1 MKRALPVSIF
11 SALHSSLSLWI
22 HKLNFNN
29 PLKMVL
35 LRRKLACCT
44 WNREINKSID
54 FGQPPP
60 NVSGIVTYNGLE
72 SCIQSANSCEDESVT
87 TRGDECPTDSLD
99 EDASNSSSVTDVYG
113 SISSH
118 WMIMKRDD
126 QKPDEWESARHGI
139 TKDEPLSQI
148 CHVEIMK
155 ETFSKLLLGEDTTGG
170 SKGHSSALAL
180 SNSITKL
187 AQSVFGELWK
197 LEPLPEDRKDRWRR
211 EMEWLLAPTNYMVE
225 LVPAKQ
231 YGANGRALE
240 IMRPKAR
247 ADVHINLP
255 ALQKLDSLLLEML
268 DTMTN
273 TEHWYEE
280 GSRSEG
286 KNKSVEEGERWWL
299 PMPRVPAGGLSN
311 GKRKRLLNQAKLVH
325 QIFKA
330 AKSINETILAEMP
343 IPKIIGQALPKSG
356 KANLGDDLY
365 RTLNTASYSAVGMLN
380 SLNIKSEHNALVTIN
395 RLEAAIYAWKERV
408 SIQKTSTKSPARTV
422 WSFKDPSELN
432 KMEFLINRAEVLM
445 QQIRN
450 RYPNLPQSFLHVMKI
465 QYGKDIAYAI
475 LEAYSRVLGNL
486 AFNMLARI
494 GDICH
499 EDESVNPNSPMPMG
513 FSGIVSARHTLFDK
527 MNYIDG
533 KLSLLKAEKASYTP
547 FLGDETNTDS
557 IAATP
562 SRIPHCCIGKE
573 VCYTPPK
580 MSP

>member
-1 MKRALPVSIF
+1 
-11 SALHSSLSLWI
+11 
-22 HKLNFNN
+22 
-29 PLKMVL
+29 
-35 LRRKLACCT
+35 
-44 WNREINKSID
+44 
-54 FGQPPP
+54 
-60 NVSGIVTYNGLE
+60 
-72 SCIQSANSCEDESVT
+72 
-87 TRGDECPTDSLD
+87 
-99 EDASNSSSVTDVYG
+99 
-113 SISSH
+113 
-118 WMIMKRDD
+118 MIMKRDD
-126 QKPDEWESARHGI
+126 QKPDEWEYSESARHCI

-247 ADVHINLP
+247 ADVHMNLP

-268 DTMTN
+268 DAMTN

-311 GKRKRLLNQAKLVH
+311 GKRKRLLNQTKLVH

-343 IPKIIGQALPKSG
+343 VPKIIGQALPKSG

-432 KMEFLINRAEVLM
+432 KIEFLINRAEVLM

-450 RYPNLPQSFLHVMKI
+450 QYPNLPQSFLHVLKI

-486 AFNMLARI
+486 AFNILARI

-499 EDESVNPNSPMPMG
+499 EDESVDPNSPMPMG

-533 KLSLLKAEKASYTP
+533 KLSLLKVEKASYTP

>member
-1 MKRALPVSIF
+1 
-11 SALHSSLSLWI
+11 
-22 HKLNFNN
+22 
-29 PLKMVL
+29 
-35 LRRKLACCT
+35 
-44 WNREINKSID
+44 
-54 FGQPPP
+54 
-60 NVSGIVTYNGLE
+60 
-72 SCIQSANSCEDESVT
+72 
-87 TRGDECPTDSLD
+87 
-99 EDASNSSSVTDVYG
+99 
-113 SISSH
+113 
-118 WMIMKRDD
+118 
-126 QKPDEWESARHGI
+126 
-139 TKDEPLSQI
+139 
-148 CHVEIMK
+148 
-155 ETFSKLLLGEDTTGG
+155 
-170 SKGHSSALAL
+170 
-180 SNSITKL
+180 
-187 AQSVFGELWK
+187 
-197 LEPLPEDRKDRWRR
+197 
-211 EMEWLLAPTNYMVE
+211 
-225 LVPAKQ
+225 
-231 YGANGRALE
+231 
-240 IMRPKAR
+240 
-247 ADVHINLP
+247 
-255 ALQKLDSLLLEML
+255 ML

-299 PMPRVPAGGLSN
+299 PMPRVPVGGLSV
-311 GKRKRLLNQAKLVH
+311 GERKRLLNQAKLVH

-432 KMEFLINRAEVLM
+432 KIEFLINRAEVLM

-486 AFNMLARI
+486 AFNILARI

-499 EDESVNPNSPMPMG
+499 EDEAVDPNSPMPLG

-533 KLSLLKAEKASYTP
+533 KLSLLKAKKASYTP

-557 IAATP
+557 IAATS

-573 VCYTPPK
+573 VCYTPLK
-580 MSP
+580 CHLSSVM